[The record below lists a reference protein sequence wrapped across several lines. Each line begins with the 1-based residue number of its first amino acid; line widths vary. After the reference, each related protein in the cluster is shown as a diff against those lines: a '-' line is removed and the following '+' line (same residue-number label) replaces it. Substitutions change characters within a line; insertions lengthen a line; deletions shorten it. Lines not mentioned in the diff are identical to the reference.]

1 MRLRTQARF
10 ELEAAQDMVR
20 SERVEAIVEEA
31 TAPTP
36 EAKEGEKKVADADA
50 KVCPMYVR
58 SCARCVGAQCGFV
71 VLVLVVL

>member
-10 ELEAAQDMVR
+10 ELEAARDMVR

-31 TAPTP
+31 TAPAP

-50 KVCPMYVR
+50 EVCPM
-58 SCARCVGAQCGFV
+58 CAA
-71 VLVLVVL
+71 VLVAWERSVVS